1 MTQLINTKIAVS
13 NEKADAEART
23 NWNTLCFLLSA
34 CIDKIDELKETNVFN
49 KQLKFHIN
57 QALKLMIKETNTHYK
72 SYETHGKI
80 VQNDETLAPIH
91 TRDLYNITS
100 KSYDFILNKKPHEI
114 CSIVQMIKT
123 MEEKGLD
130 YTTIDIPFQPLKE

>member
-1 MTQLINTKIAVS
+1 MTQLINIKIAVS
-13 NEKADAEART
+13 SEKADAEART

-72 SYETHGKI
+72 SYETHGEIEQK
-80 VQNDETLAPIH
+80 DETLAPIH

-100 KSYDFILNKKPHEI
+100 KSYDFILSKKPHEI
-114 CSIVQMIKT
+114 CSIVQMIKIV
-123 MEEKGLD
+123 EEKGVD
-130 YTTIDIPFQPLKE
+130 YTKIDIPFQPMQE